1 MTTSNP
7 ILAEILRGAAV
18 ESQHRGAFAV
28 VDVTGRLLRSSGDI
42 RRPVFPRSAVKAFQ
56 CVPLITSGAADRFEF
71 TDEEIALCCA
81 SHSGEAEHVRVAAS
95 MLGKAGIDEETY
107 ECGTHWPERMDDRAA
122 LVRAGQG
129 PRAIHNSCSGK
140 HAGMLALAKHIG
152 APLQG
157 YVMKDHPVQQAV
169 AKALNDYCDADTTHA
184 PWGIDGCS
192 VPTWALPLENTARG
206 FARLFAPGNRV
217 GERIARSVRV
227 NPFMVAGTGKFDT
240 RIMQAVPRLFIKVG
254 AEGVYCGAIPHAGLG
269 FVLKVDDGA
278 ARGAEVAIARVLAE
292 LDCWSAD
299 EAGAISDFT
308 HCTFRNWRKLEVG
321 ESRASF

>member
-1 MTTSNP
+1 MTNTNP
-7 ILAEILRGAAV
+7 VLAEILRGNTV

-28 VDVTGRLLRSSGDI
+28 VNAKGQTIYADGDI
-42 RRPVFPRSAVKAFQ
+42 AKPIFPRSAVKAFQ
-56 CVPLITSGAADRFEF
+56 CVPVITSGAADRFEF

-95 MLGKAGIDEETY
+95 MLRKAGVDEDTY
-107 ECGTHWPERMDDRAA
+107 ECGTHWPERMDDRAV

-129 PRAIHNSCSGK
+129 PRAIHNNCSGK

-169 AKALNDYCDADTTHA
+169 AKVLDDYCDADTIHA
-184 PWGIDGCS
+184 PWGVDGCS
-192 VPTWALPLENTARG
+192 VPTWALPLENSARG
-206 FARLFAPGNRV
+206 FARLFAQGNPV
-217 GERIARSVRV
+217 GERIASSVRA
-227 NPFMVAGTGKFDT
+227 NPFMVAGTAKFDT

-269 FVLKVDDGA
+269 FALKVDDGA

-292 LDCWSAD
+292 LDCWTAD
-299 EAGAISDFT
+299 EAGAISEFT
-308 HCTFRNWRKLEVG
+308 HSTFRNWRKLEVG